1 MTQEQEFEFR
11 ARAEAE
17 QAAAVPRSS
26 LADRAAMR
34 EAQARNARVMRI
46 IPGTGFLSPEK
57 GLRSNQQSQ
66 ALLQGLSYNT
76 SDEMASALA
85 AARTGISN
93 LRGRSPGFS
102 ARESYDARMRQE
114 REHLRRR
121 GQRNDEQTWE
131 ALGLQC
137 QARRGRRGPVRRNR
151 RLHRYRRWGCRSIQ

>member
-57 GLRSNQQSQ
+57 GLRSNEQSQ

-93 LRGRSPGFS
+93 LGS
-102 ARESYDARMRQE
+102 AALALAPEKLTTLVCAKSANKWVSFK
-114 REHLRRR
+114 L
-121 GQRNDEQTWE
+121 NIQTN
-131 ALGLQC
+131 LCFLT
-137 QARRGRRGPVRRNR
+137 
-151 RLHRYRRWGCRSIQ
+151 